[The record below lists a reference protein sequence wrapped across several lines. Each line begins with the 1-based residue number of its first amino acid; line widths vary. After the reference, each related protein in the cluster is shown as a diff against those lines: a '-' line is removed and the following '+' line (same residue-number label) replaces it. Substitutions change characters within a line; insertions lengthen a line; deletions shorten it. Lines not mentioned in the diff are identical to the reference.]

1 MKLCVF
7 PNDPL
12 KSYLEKGEIKERYF
26 NPNNLFDEVHVISPI
41 EKDVNEEQEPLT
53 FEKINIEKINIGG
66 KRRKKRYSKRYS
78 KKSNKVKRKKTRNK
92 K

>member
-41 EKDVNEEQEPLT
+41 EKDVNEEQVKSLVGNAKLSIHPIGRLNLLN
-53 FEKINIEKINIGG
+53 FKSKLKI
-66 KRRKKRYSKRYS
+66 
-78 KKSNKVKRKKTRNK
+78 TT
-92 K
+92 